1 LKPDEIYYYRVCP
14 KNGLGFGV
22 CSDTFTFLSDT
33 TPKFM
38 FSPAI
43 SSADINPSSIKIT
56 WSAITSDLDT
66 GRDPA
71 VFYDLQWDEG
81 SGKTNWVSL
90 IPESAGL

>member
-1 LKPDEIYYYRVCP
+1 MFTMVLKPEEIYYYRVCP

-38 FSPAI
+38 FSAVI
-43 SSADINPSSIKIT
+43 NSANITPTSIKIT
-56 WSAITSDLDT
+56 WNPITSDADT

-71 VFYDLQWDEG
+71 NFYDL
-81 SGKTNWVSL
+81 
-90 IPESAGL
+90 